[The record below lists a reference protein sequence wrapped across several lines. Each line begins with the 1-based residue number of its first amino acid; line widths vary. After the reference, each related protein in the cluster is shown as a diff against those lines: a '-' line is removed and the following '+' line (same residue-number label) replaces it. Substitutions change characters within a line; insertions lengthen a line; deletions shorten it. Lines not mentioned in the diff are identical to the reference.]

1 MNARMNNALNQYTKV
16 GTNASVAAANP
27 HRLIQML
34 MDGALEKIAMA
45 KGHMQRG
52 EIEQKGRY
60 INWAISII
68 SGLASSLD
76 KEKGGDLALRL
87 DDLYLYMNDQLF
99 KANLENKPE
108 KLDEVSS
115 LMREVKMGWD
125 AIANPEG
132 NPAANSTTNA
142 DTATAP

>member
-1 MNARMNNALNQYTKV
+1 MNARMNNALNQYAKV
-16 GTNASVAAANP
+16 GTNAGVAAANP

-34 MDGALEKIAMA
+34 MEGALEKIATA

-68 SGLASSLD
+68 SGLSSSLD
-76 KEKGGDLALRL
+76 QEQGGELAERL
-87 DDLYLYMNDQLF
+87 NDLYLYMNDQLF
-99 KANLENKPE
+99 KANVENDTA
-108 KLDEVSS
+108 KLDEVSG

-125 AIANPEG
+125 AISNTAN
-132 NPAANSTTNA
+132 NP
-142 DTATAP
+142 

>member
-1 MNARMNNALNQYTKV
+1 MNNALNQYAKV
-16 GTNASVAAANP
+16 GTNAGVAAANP

-34 MDGALEKIAMA
+34 MEGALEKIATA

-68 SGLASSLD
+68 SGLSSSLD
-76 KEKGGDLALRL
+76 QEQGGELAERL
-87 DDLYLYMNDQLF
+87 NDLYLYMNDQLF
-99 KANLENKPE
+99 KANVENDTA
-108 KLDEVSS
+108 KLDEVSG

-125 AIANPEG
+125 AISNTAN
-132 NPAANSTTNA
+132 NP
-142 DTATAP
+142 

>member
-1 MNARMNNALNQYTKV
+1 MNARMNNALNQYAKV
-16 GTNASVAAANP
+16 GTSAGVAAANP

-34 MDGALEKIAMA
+34 MDGALEKIATA

-52 EIEQKGRY
+52 EMEQKGRY

-76 KEKGGDLALRL
+76 KSQGGELAERL
-87 DDLYLYMNDQLF
+87 DDLYIYMNDQLF
-99 KANLENKPE
+99 KANAENNPA
-108 KLDEVSS
+108 KLDEVAG

-125 AIANPEG
+125 AISNTVNNP
-132 NPAANSTTNA
+132 
-142 DTATAP
+142 